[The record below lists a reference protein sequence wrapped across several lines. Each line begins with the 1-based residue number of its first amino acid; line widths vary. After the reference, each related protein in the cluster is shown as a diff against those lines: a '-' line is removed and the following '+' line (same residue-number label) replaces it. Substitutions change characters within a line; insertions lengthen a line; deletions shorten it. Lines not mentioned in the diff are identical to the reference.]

1 MGRIITVAVWQH
13 MASEK
18 FLHGIHPPEERLA
31 EPKPNLKGTDVKGA
45 S

>member
-13 MASEK
+13 MAPET
-18 FLHGIHPPEERLA
+18 FLHGIHPPEEILA
-31 EPKPNLKGTDVKGA
+31 EPKPNLRDTDIKGA